1 MTVKYLTHA
10 ANYAAIYTVAASEAS
25 SVYPVANIYHPRLS
39 KVWRSAGGLSNV
51 DLMVDLGAPREVNII
66 GLANHNFSAGAS
78 IQVAA
83 GTTAGVSDFS
93 TTITYRAGSA
103 YTTLANAQAF
113 RYWRV
118 RITDPANAD
127 GYLEAGYLLLGITA
141 SPPRGIAYDPGI
153 SIDHISNVDAMTS
166 EFGSM
171 FSDWINDQ
179 KRITFSF
186 AALSQAQRV
195 ALLTWIQSLRE
206 ETNPLFLIPHDTIY
220 DGWYMRLV
228 TTATERANQVYG
240 SVGPLTFMEEGSGKR
255 MAA

>member
-10 ANYAAIYTVAASEAS
+10 ANYAAIYTVNASEAS
-25 SVYPVANIYHPRLS
+25 SVYPLANIYNPRLS
-39 KVWRSAGGLSNV
+39 KVWRSNGGLSNV
-51 DLMVDLGAPREVNII
+51 DLTIDLGAPREVNII

-83 GTTAGVSDFS
+83 GTTAGVGDFS
-93 TTITYRAGSA
+93 TTLTYRSGSA
-103 YTTLANAQAF
+103 YTVLSTTQSY
-113 RYWRV
+113 RHWRV
-118 RITDPANAD
+118 RITDAANTD
-127 GYLEAGYLLLGITA
+127 GYLEAGYLFLGTVS

-153 SIDHISNVDAMTS
+153 AIDHISNVDAMTS

-186 AALSQAQRV
+186 SALSQAQRV

-206 ETNPLFLIPHDTIY
+206 ETNPMFLIPHDSIY
-220 DGWYMRLV
+220 DGWYVRLV
-228 TTATERANQVYG
+228 NTATERANQVYG